1 MKTPTLIGA
10 IIFVISLMVAVIAI
24 LRLDFV
30 VQLLEGEAAAQET
43 QYQREY
49 FELFFI
55 WICGVVG
62 GLGLGYGSREG
73 FGYDESNAPTIIG
86 GLGLGGVIVIPVLML
101 VQGTPPVQGVGA
113 TFISAIFAIIGLYM
127 TAVSTQESY

>member
-10 IIFVISLMVAVIAI
+10 IIFVISLMVVVIAM

-30 VQLLEGEAAAQET
+30 IQLLEGRDVASK
-43 QYQREY
+43 EY

-55 WICGVVG
+55 WICGAVG
-62 GLGLGYGSREG
+62 GLGLGYGNREG

-86 GLGLGGVIVIPVLML
+86 GLGLGGVIVISTFML
-101 VQGTPPVQGVGA
+101 IYETPPIQGIGT
-113 TFISAIFAIIGLYM
+113 TFISAILAIIGLYM
-127 TAVSTQESY
+127 TVVSSQESY